1 MTNNKYSIKDDELM
15 RVNGGSDSS
24 GELSQKD
31 QIINFLKKK
40 CLWDVTRTFEAN
52 LRSSSAT
59 AFHASQRDITI
70 IVLNDVVSLMFD
82 NNIYQFEEIMN
93 KLYSYYGSL

>member
-15 RVNGGSDSS
+15 RVNGGSDSN

-52 LRSSSAT
+52 LKSCSAIT
-59 AFHASQRDITI
+59 FSTSQKNISV
-70 IVLNDVVSLMFD
+70 IVSNNIVSLLYGD
-82 NNIYQFEEIMN
+82 TIYQFEEIMN